1 MNMVNIKELLKLNSS
16 GKTQKEIAK
25 KLKVSRATV
34 QRTLKKLGINT
45 PNYHNALKFD
55 NTVFDS
61 IDSEEKAYWLG
72 FLYADG
78 NVSSTI
84 NNVELSLSITDINH
98 LEKYRAF
105 LKNESSV
112 KIGKIMC
119 NNKEFQRCRLTV
131 TNKHF
136 KEQLIRLGCIPNKSL
151 QLVFPISIFTDD
163 SLKYHFIRGY
173 VDGDGS
179 ITFTQSGKL
188 RLDIIGTEQFLL
200 SIKEIF
206 PEFSKLKKDKRWKHN
221 TYYIN
226 CAYDNANKVLTKL
239 YKDSTVYLQRKYD
252 RIAVLSSN
260 W

>member
-1 MNMVNIKELLKLNSS
+1 MVNIEKLLELNSN
-16 GKTQKEIAK
+16 GLTQKQIATE
-25 KLKVSRATV
+25 LKVSRVTV
-34 QRTLKKLGINT
+34 QRTLKRLNVST
-45 PNYHNALKFD
+45 PNYHNSLKFD

-61 IDSEEKAYWLG
+61 IDTEEKAYWLG

-84 NNVELSLSITDINH
+84 NNVELSLSDADTPH
-98 LEKYRAF
+98 LEKFRLF
-105 LKNESSV
+105 LKNESPV
-112 KIGKIMC
+112 KIGKVTC
-119 NNKEFQRCRLTV
+119 QGKEFGRCRLAV

-136 KEQLIRLGCIPNKSL
+136 KEQLIALGCVPNKSL
-151 QLVFPISIFTDD
+151 VLTFPKNIFSHDD
-163 SLKYHFIRGY
+163 LKYHFIRGY

-179 ITFTQSGKL
+179 ITFTQTGKL
-188 RLDIIGTEQFLL
+188 RLDIIGTKEFLL
-200 SIKEIF
+200 GIKEIF
-206 PEFSKLKKDKRWKHN
+206 PEFSELKKDKRWKHN

-239 YKDSTVYLQRKYD
+239 YKDSTIYLQRKYD